1 MLISSSILLMP
12 VCYSY
17 VLYPLLVVLASKSK
31 KNNSIHYNADTLPNI
46 TILMAAHNEELI
58 IEKKI
63 ESIFSSSYPREKI
76 QLIVG
81 TDSCNDATDKILAK
95 QAKIYPELKHIVFK
109 ERQGK
114 IRIINN
120 LVKQSM
126 NEILV
131 LTDANVLFSTKTLTS
146 LVKHFKNNS
155 IGLVDSHMKN
165 YGLSN
170 SGISYPEQRYI
181 SLEVILKEAEGK
193 LWGCMMGPFGGCFAI
208 RKTLYKP
215 VPEKYLVDD
224 FHINMNILKQGSM
237 AIHESEAIVY
247 EDVSNHLSAEFNRK
261 VRISAGNFQNLIHF
275 SKMLIKHGSVSFAF
289 LSHKVLRWLSP
300 FFLLFS
306 LLLSIIWSNQGT
318 PNIIIVYGFGLVGFT
333 VLIDF
338 ILKSLNVNLKILRYT
353 THFTIM
359 NLALFIG
366 FFKFIR
372 GNSNG
377 IWNRTERL
385 QNRSSQ

>member
-1 MLISSSILLMP
+1 M
-12 VCYSY
+12 
-17 VLYPLLVVLASKSK
+17 K
-31 KNNSIHYNADTLPNI
+31 
-46 TILMAAHNEELI
+46 
-58 IEKKI
+58 KKI
-63 ESIFSSSYPREKI
+63 ESIFSSSYAREKI

-81 TDSCNDATDKILAK
+81 TDCCNDATDSILAK
-95 QAKIYPELKHIVFK
+95 QADIYPELTHIIFK

-120 LVKQSM
+120 LVKQSK
-126 NEILV
+126 NEILI
-131 LTDANVLFSTKTLTS
+131 LTDANVLFSTKTLAS
-146 LVKHFKNNS
+146 LVRHFKNDS

-165 YGLSN
+165 YGLSS
-170 SGISYPEQRYI
+170 SGISYPEQSYI
-181 SLEVILKEAEGK
+181 SLEVILKQAEGK

-208 RKTLYKP
+208 RKKLYKP

-247 EDVSNHLSAEFNRK
+247 EDVSSHLSAEFNRK
-261 VRISAGNFQNLIHF
+261 IRISAGNFQNLIHF
-275 SKMLIKHGSVSFAF
+275 SKMLIKHGSISFAF
-289 LSHKVLRWLSP
+289 ISHKALRWLSP

-306 LLLSIIWSNQGT
+306 LLLSIIYFNHGI
-318 PNIIIVYGFGLVGFT
+318 PNIIIVYGFGLVGIL
-333 VLIDF
+333 VLLDF
-338 ILKSLNVNLKILRYT
+338 ILKSLKVNIKILRYT
-353 THFTIM
+353 SHFTIM

-385 QNRSSQ
+385 QNRSS

>member
-1 MLISSSILLMP
+1 MP

-17 VLYPLLVVLASKSK
+17 VLYPLFVVIVSKSK
-31 KNNSIHYNADTLPNI
+31 ENNNIQYNADELPSI
-46 TILMAAHNEELI
+46 TIIMAAHNEELI

-63 ESIFSSSYPREKI
+63 ESIFSSSYAREKI

-81 TDSCNDATDKILAK
+81 TDCCNDATDSILAK
-95 QAKIYPELKHIVFK
+95 QTDIYPELTHIIFK

-120 LVKQSM
+120 LVKQSK
-126 NEILV
+126 NEILI
-131 LTDANVLFSTKTLTS
+131 LTDANVLFSTKTLAS
-146 LVKHFKNNS
+146 LVRHFKNDS

-165 YGLSN
+165 YGLSS
-170 SGISYPEQRYI
+170 SGISYPEQSYI
-181 SLEVILKEAEGK
+181 SLEVILKQAEGK

-208 RKTLYKP
+208 RKKLYKP

-247 EDVSNHLSAEFNRK
+247 EDVSSHLSAEFNRK
-261 VRISAGNFQNLIHF
+261 IRISAGNFQDLIHF
-275 SKMLIKHGSVSFAF
+275 SKMLIKHGSISFAF
-289 LSHKVLRWLSP
+289 ISHKALRWLSP

-306 LLLSIIWSNQGT
+306 LLLSIIYFNHGI
-318 PNIIIVYGFGLVGFT
+318 PNIIIVYGFGLVGIL
-333 VLIDF
+333 VLLDF
-338 ILKSLNVNLKILRYT
+338 ILKSLKVNIKILRYT
-353 THFTIM
+353 SHFTIM

-385 QNRSSQ
+385 QNRSS

>member
-1 MLISSSILLMP
+1 MP

-17 VLYPLLVVLASKSK
+17 VLYPLFVVIVSKSK
-31 KNNSIHYNADTLPNI
+31 ENNNIQYNADELPSI
-46 TILMAAHNEELI
+46 TIIMAAHNEELI

-63 ESIFSSSYPREKI
+63 ESIFSSSYAREKI

-81 TDSCNDATDKILAK
+81 TDCCNDATDSILAK
-95 QAKIYPELKHIVFK
+95 QADIYPELTHIIFK

-120 LVKQSM
+120 LVKQSK
-126 NEILV
+126 NEILI
-131 LTDANVLFSTKTLTS
+131 LTDANVLFSTKTLAS
-146 LVKHFKNNS
+146 LVRHFKNDS

-165 YGLSN
+165 YGLSS
-170 SGISYPEQRYI
+170 SGISYPEQSYI
-181 SLEVILKEAEGK
+181 SLEVILKQAEGK

-208 RKTLYKP
+208 RKKLYKP

-247 EDVSNHLSAEFNRK
+247 EDVSSHLSAEFNRK
-261 VRISAGNFQNLIHF
+261 IRISAGNFQNLIHF
-275 SKMLIKHGSVSFAF
+275 SKMLIKHGSISFAF
-289 LSHKVLRWLSP
+289 ISHKALRWLSP

-306 LLLSIIWSNQGT
+306 LLLSIIYFNHGI
-318 PNIIIVYGFGLVGFT
+318 PNIIIVYGFGLVGIL
-333 VLIDF
+333 VLLDF
-338 ILKSLNVNLKILRYT
+338 ILKSLKVNIKILRYT
-353 THFTIM
+353 SHFTIM

-385 QNRSSQ
+385 QNRSS